1 MAGSYK
7 LIKRAEIN
15 NSVANVTITD
25 CFTSDYDI
33 YVISAWGIA
42 TGDADGKVELLD
54 SSGNVIQVSDY
65 DFAMDVM
72 KSNSGFTDY
81 KDTAQSSWLATF
93 SFSDKGSGNIIHIYR
108 PYATSYT
115 FYTGQR
121 TGLSGGNLR
130 GYKANGVYKNQTST
144 TGLKIIFDS
153 NVTFGK
159 FSVYGVI

>member
-1 MAGSYK
+1 MLSK
-7 LIKRAEIN
+7 ERKDQDVLIKEFKALQER
-15 NSVANVTITD
+15 V
-25 CFTSDYDI
+25 
-33 YVISAWGIA
+33 
-42 TGDADGKVELLD
+42 DGNYFLD
-54 SSGNVIQVSDY
+54 NVIQVSDY

>member
-1 MAGSYK
+1 MKIDFKKMRPKNFNSYLYKSVKK
-7 LIKRAEIN
+7 LAQI
-15 NSVANVTITD
+15 
-25 CFTSDYDI
+25 
-33 YVISAWGIA
+33 
-42 TGDADGKVELLD
+42 VE
-54 SSGNVIQVSDY
+54 
-65 DFAMDVM
+65 
-72 KSNSGFTDY
+72 
-81 KDTAQSSWLATF
+81 
-93 SFSDKGSGNIIHIYR
+93 KGSGNINHIYR